1 MKDEDVDGNVHS
13 TKLNLMKIF
22 IETHQIQCTCMHV
35 QSSAQ
40 HECSLRDVILFKK

>member
-22 IETHQIQCTCMHV
+22 LKLIKFSARVCIV